1 MLPPYYFDAAANDI
15 LNLYS
20 QLEQAIL
27 RDIVRR
33 LVKTGD
39 MTAMS
44 VWQAERLQETGMLMD
59 DIIQA
64 VASLTNASAAQVK
77 ALFEDAG
84 VRSMQT
90 DFAIYEAAGLT
101 PLPLKQSPAAAR
113 ILQAGMQKTSGYLQ
127 NLTMTTASTGQ
138 QAYIQAA
145 TMAEMQVESGAF
157 DYVTAIRH
165 AVQQAAENGTT
176 VLYPSGHSDHLD
188 VAVRRAVLTGASQ
201 TAAQV
206 SSGYMD
212 DMGCDLVE
220 TTAHPGARPSH
231 AVWQG
236 HVFCRNG
243 KRGKYLDFV
252 SSTGYGTGA
261 GLCGWNCRHSFFPFF
276 EGLSESAYPR
286 DKLKEYED
294 KAVTYNDQTI
304 KYYDATQMQR
314 VMERAIRATKRVLAG
329 YDEGM
334 KSSDEKLRNAFQEQF
349 SASSVKL
356 KQQEAAL
363 KDFTR
368 QTGLDRQREREQSLG
383 FSHSQS
389 SKAVWAKKRVDI
401 QRQNAILKEEI
412 RRAGNLGKAAQ
423 IHLHPNR
430 IEVSSFD
437 FDNKHINADRSHEVT
452 REQAEQW
459 IREALISVTVWN
471 GEFERYYG
479 YYGTVYVNLKSKLI
493 RTAYSQ
499 DQYSDTVR
507 TLLEVLKN
515 HGY

>member
-1 MLPPYYFDAAANDI
+1 M
-15 LNLYS
+15 S
-20 QLEQAIL
+20 QGVQIL

-44 VWQAERLQETGMLMD
+44 VWQAECLQESGMLMN

-101 PLPLKQSPAAAR
+101 SLPLKQSPAATR
-113 ILQAGMQKTSGYLQ
+113 VLQAAIQKTSGYLQ

-145 TMAEMQVESGAF
+145 TAAEMQVESGAF
-157 DYVTAIRH
+157 DYVTAIRQ
-165 AVQQAAENGTT
+165 AVRSAAESGAT
-176 VLYPSGHSDHLD
+176 VLYPSGHSDQLD

-206 SSGYMD
+206 SLGYMD
-212 DMGCDLVE
+212 DMGADLVE

-236 HVFCRNG
+236 RVFSRGG
-243 KRGKYLDFV
+243 KRGKYPDFV
-252 SSTGYGTGA
+252 SSTGYGTGG

-276 EGLSESAYPR
+276 DGLSTSAYPR

-304 KYYDATQMQR
+304 MLHRCSAAWSAPYAPQNESWPGTTR
-314 VMERAIRATKRVLAG
+314 V
-329 YDEGM
+329 
-334 KSSDEKLRNAFQEQF
+334 
-349 SASSVKL
+349 
-356 KQQEAAL
+356 
-363 KDFTR
+363 
-368 QTGLDRQREREQSLG
+368 
-383 FSHSQS
+383 
-389 SKAVWAKKRVDI
+389 
-401 QRQNAILKEEI
+401 
-412 RRAGNLGKAAQ
+412 
-423 IHLHPNR
+423 
-430 IEVSSFD
+430 
-437 FDNKHINADRSHEVT
+437 
-452 REQAEQW
+452 
-459 IREALISVTVWN
+459 
-471 GEFERYYG
+471 
-479 YYGTVYVNLKSKLI
+479 
-493 RTAYSQ
+493 
-499 DQYSDTVR
+499 
-507 TLLEVLKN
+507 
-515 HGY
+515 